1 MQTHEV
7 KSTTKFKKEVRIGR
21 GGKRG
26 KTSGRGTKGQGARA
40 GNKKRPEF
48 RDIIKKLPKL
58 RGYKFNSRKTAPTV
72 VTFEFIEKV
81 FNAGDIVSP
90 YTLADKGV
98 SSTKGHMLSSVKIL
112 NRGTLSKALTFEHC
126 HVSKAATDVITK
138 AGGTVKPVVVRVI
151 KKEKGGTSGK
161 PKNAPKKVSSKK
173 APQAE

>member
-1 MQTHEV
+1 MQINDV
-7 KSTTKFKKEVRIGR
+7 KSTTALKKAVRIGR

-58 RGYKFNSRKTAPTV
+58 RGYKFNSIKTQPTV
-72 VTFEFIEKV
+72 VTFELIEKM
-81 FNAGDIVSP
+81 FAAGETVSP

-98 SSTKGHMLSSVKIL
+98 SATVRHTLRSVKIL
-112 NRGTLSKALTFEHC
+112 NKGTLTKALTFEHC
-126 HVSKAATDVITK
+126 LVSKTAEATITA
-138 AGGTVKPVVVRVI
+138 AGGTVTAVVKRVI

-161 PKNAPKKVSSKK
+161 PKNGAKKRTSKK
-173 APQAE
+173 SNTTE